1 MTLKSLL
8 ITLTFTACSLWS
20 GATRIVVLSDIH
32 VEPGNRN
39 EAKLI
44 DAVAEINTMDSVDI
58 VVMCG
63 DLTNEGSDVQLN
75 NVKRI
80 LDNINR
86 PLFIIP
92 GNHENTWSQ
101 SATKTFF
108 DLWGNDRFVTEI
120 DNLVVI
126 GCNCGPFM
134 KMGDGHVK
142 QEDLHWLK
150 QTLESRV
157 KGGKR
162 VVSFNHYPLRKDDL
176 DNYIEYIKILE
187 QYPTIIHING
197 HYHRYL
203 PYKSGNINSMMVS
216 SLDQGNGNY
225 GYSVIDINDDVI
237 KIYRK
242 ILGNTPDLLE
252 TFEAEKT
259 VTPYNF
265 ETTDELTMPNGF
277 SIEKIWTDS
286 ASVFTRTGI
295 DESKLYF
302 GNSLGAIKAIDKK
315 SGDLCWERATG
326 ASLFSRPCVKGN
338 IVFVPSSVHKMMLLD
353 AKNGKEIKSFDVNGP
368 YVADGIIDGDNLYQ
382 GGLKMIEKRNCKSG
396 DIIWKYDSINN
407 YCQASPAIG
416 GDDLLFGAWD
426 TYLRCLDKNTGNLKW
441 KWNNSKTNN
450 LFSPGNVVPVIAD
463 SKIIIVAPDR
473 YMTALDRKTGNVIWR
488 DNSHKYRESIGVSAD
503 GKTVYAKTMDGELVA
518 VDATSDRFSELWTV
532 DMGIGYDHAP
542 CIVVEKDGVVYAG
555 SRRGILSAV
564 DPQERKLLWNVTLG
578 SSEINGIDSDPF
590 SKNIYVSL
598 VEGTIYK
605 ISKTM

>member
-1 MTLKSLL
+1 MTLRSLL

-32 VEPGNRN
+32 VEPGNMN

-44 DAVAEINTMDSVDI
+44 DAVAEINAMDSVDI

-63 DLTNEGSDVQLN
+63 DLTNEGSDVQLK

-86 PLFIIP
+86 PLFTIP

-108 DLWGNDRFVTEI
+108 DLWGTDRFVTEI

-150 QTLESRV
+150 QTLDSHV
-157 KGGKR
+157 KENKR

-176 DNYIEYIKILE
+176 DNYVDYIKVLE

-197 HYHRYL
+197 HYHRYM

-225 GYSVIDINDDVI
+225 GYSIMDINDDVV
-237 KIYRK
+237 KVYRK
-242 ILGNTPDLLE
+242 FLGHTPELLE
-252 TFEAEKT
+252 TF
-259 VTPYNF
+259 VTSESVSPYVF
-265 ETTDELTMPNGF
+265 ETSDIFKVPSGF
-277 SIEKIWTDS
+277 CIEKIWTDS
-286 ASVFTRTGI
+286 ASVFTRIGI
-295 DESKLYF
+295 DESKVYF
-302 GNSLGAIKAIDKK
+302 GNSLGVVKAIDKE
-315 SGDLCWERATG
+315 SGNLCWEKVAG
-326 ASLFSRPCVKGN
+326 ASLFSRPSVKDD
-338 IVFVPSSVHKMMLLD
+338 IVFVPSAVHKMILLD
-353 AKNGKEIKSFDVNGP
+353 RGNGSDIRCFDVNGP
-368 YVADGIIDGDNLYQ
+368 YVADGIIDGENFYQ
-382 GGLKMIEKRNCKSG
+382 GGLKTMEKRNARSG
-396 DIIWKYDSINN
+396 EIIWRYDSIGN
-407 YCQASPAIG
+407 YCQASPTID
-416 GDDLLFGAWD
+416 GDDIIFGAWD
-426 TYLRCLDKNTGNLKW
+426 TYLRCLDKNSGNLKW
-441 KWNNSKTNN
+441 KWNNGKSNN
-450 LFSPGNVVPVIAD
+450 LFSPGNVVPVIAN
-463 SKIIIVAPDR
+463 SKVIIVAPDR

-488 DNSHKYRESIGVSAD
+488 DNSHKYRESIGVSTD
-503 GKTVYAKTMDGELVA
+503 GKVVYAKTMDGELVA
-518 VDATSDRFSELWTV
+518 VDATSDHFSELWTV

-590 SKNIYVSL
+590 GKNIYVSL

-605 ISKTM
+605 ISKTI